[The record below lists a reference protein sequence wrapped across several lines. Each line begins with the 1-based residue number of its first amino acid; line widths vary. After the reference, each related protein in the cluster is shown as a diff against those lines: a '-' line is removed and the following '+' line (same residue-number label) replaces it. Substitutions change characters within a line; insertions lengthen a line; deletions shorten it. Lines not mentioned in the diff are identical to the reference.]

1 MCDLD
6 RSPFSFLT
14 VRFNPKRQTSIPRTV
29 QFQPSD
35 RPVYIK
41 GDRSLLL
48 WAIPMDHPLSS
59 QRTSTFDLRPLWTWP
74 NFTVKSTIQF
84 FKFSFSR
91 CGVLFHPEIYP
102 TDQKYIKEIRI
113 CFTQWKIWTSNSVPV
128 DSFDQTS
135 IKCELTTATSGKE
148 PRRIDSVYY
157 CITATKNVIKWFLI
171 TWWDILCNFFRI
183 RLKEKSFIQ

>member
-1 MCDLD
+1 MD
-6 RSPFSFLT
+6 R
-14 VRFNPKRQTSIPRTV
+14 
-29 QFQPSD
+29 
-35 RPVYIK
+35 
-41 GDRSLLL
+41 
-48 WAIPMDHPLSS
+48 PLSS
-59 QRTSTFDLRPLWTWP
+59 QRTSTFDPRP
-74 NFTVKSTIQF
+74 FTLDLTKLHGQIDYPI

-157 CITATKNVIKWFLI
+157 CITSTKNVIK
-171 TWWDILCNFFRI
+171 
-183 RLKEKSFIQ
+183 